1 MDQYLTKFLSTLAA
15 SKGYSGNTIA
25 AYRND
30 MEQFAQFL
38 HSHQGNSTELA
49 EVTPELI
56 EAYIGNLQQGS
67 QKYAPSTVA
76 RKVSVVKSFF
86 HFLAEQK
93 ILPTDPAAKLNAPKV
108 KKHIPQTLSPLET
121 EKLLAAPARGSGS
134 KALRDR
140 ALLELLYATGMRVTE
155 AVNLRLEDLDLER
168 GIVQCRGKSERRR
181 NIPLGTSLESLND
194 YLKRGRP
201 NLLRDD
207 SPPALFL
214 NHRGQ
219 KLTRQGIWL
228 ILKESA
234 EAAGITTEVTPHT
247 LRHSFAKHLL
257 GSGEDLRRVQELLGH
272 ANLSTTQMYRQS
284 ESQSK
289 TERPG

>member
-38 HSHQGNSTELA
+38 NGHQGNPTELA
-49 EVTPELI
+49 AVTTELI
-56 EAYIGNLQQGS
+56 EAYIANLQQGS

-93 ILPTDPAAKLNAPKV
+93 IIPTDPASKLNAPKV
-108 KKHIPQTLSPLET
+108 KKHIPQTLSPGET
-121 EKLLAAPARGSGS
+121 ERLLAAPARGTGS

-168 GIVQCRGKSERRR
+168 ALVQCRGKSERRR
-181 NIPLGTSLESLND
+181 NIPLGSSMESLND

-228 ILKESA
+228 ILKEAA

>member
-38 HSHQGNSTELA
+38 NGHQGSPTELA
-49 EVTPELI
+49 AVTTELI
-56 EAYIGNLQQGS
+56 EAYIANLQQGS

-93 ILPTDPAAKLNAPKV
+93 IIPTDPASKLNAPKV
-108 KKHIPQTLSPLET
+108 KKHIPQTLSPGET
-121 EKLLAAPARGSGS
+121 ERLLAAPARGTGS

-168 GIVQCRGKSERRR
+168 GVVQCRGKSERRR
-181 NIPLGTSLESLND
+181 NIPLGSSMESLND

-228 ILKESA
+228 ILKEAA

>member
-1 MDQYLTKFLSTLAA
+1 MDQYLTKFLNTLAA

-38 HSHQGNSTELA
+38 YRWHTNATELA

-56 EAYIGNLQQGS
+56 EAYIANLQQGN

-93 ILPTDPAAKLNAPKV
+93 IIPSDPAAKLNAPKV
-108 KKHIPQTLSPLET
+108 KKHIPQTLSPAET
-121 EKLLAAPARGSGS
+121 ERLLAAPARGSGS

-155 AVNLRLEDLDLER
+155 AVNLRLEDLDFER
-168 GIVQCRGKSERRR
+168 GVVQCRGKSERRR
-181 NIPLGTSLESLND
+181 NIPLGSSLESLND

-228 ILKESA
+228 ILKEAA
-234 EAAGITTEVTPHT
+234 EAAGITAEVTPHT

>member
-1 MDQYLTKFLSTLAA
+1 MDQYLTKFLNTLAA

-38 HSHQGNSTELA
+38 HSQQGNSTELA

-56 EAYIGNLQQGS
+56 EAYIANLQQGN
-67 QKYAPSTVA
+67 QLYAPSTVA

-86 HFLAEQK
+86 HFLADQK
-93 ILPTDPAAKLNAPKV
+93 IVPSDPAAKLNAPKV
-108 KKHIPQTLSPLET
+108 KKHIPQALSPAET
-121 EKLLAAPARGSGS
+121 ERLLAAPTRGNGP

-168 GIVQCRGKSERRR
+168 GMVQCRGKNERRR
-181 NIPLGTSLESLND
+181 NIPLGSALESLND

-201 NLLRDD
+201 NLVRDD
-207 SPPALFL
+207 SPLALFL

-228 ILKESA
+228 ILKEAA
-234 EAAGITTEVTPHT
+234 EAAGIASEVTPHT

-272 ANLSTTQMYRQS
+272 ANLSTTQMYRQA
-284 ESQSK
+284 EAQSK
-289 TERPG
+289 TERTG